1 MFGEMGER
9 LLLEGAYVRPARL
22 RALGFQWVLGD
33 LEQAFRFETG
43 RFS

>member
-22 RALGFQWVLGD
+22 QELGFAWALPGLSD
-33 LEQAFRFETG
+33 AFRFETG
-43 RFS
+43 NFQ

>member
-9 LLLEGAYVRPARL
+9 LLLEGAFVRPATL
-22 RALGFQWVLGD
+22 ESLGFRWVLPD

-43 RFS
+43 RFT